1 MLAERAR
8 LVDVLATLSL
18 TTDLA
23 TGLPFERGLR
33 ACLVA
38 DGLARALDLDPPD
51 HRAAFLAS
59 LLRAVGCGHASENAA
74 LFGDDIAFERFI
86 ATFDPGDAAVAAA
99 QLAAFE
105 AAVGTPAMQAFL
117 AVAPTVGPAAVRASC
132 EVAVALGTQLGL
144 PAAVLEAFGD
154 VFERWDGRGLP
165 DGRAGEAVHPIARIV
180 GVAEQA
186 AMAHAVGGVAAA
198 RAEIGRRA
206 GGHLD
211 PSLCE
216 VLLAC
221 AEEVFAPIE
230 AADDLVHAV
239 RAAEPPPVLSLSPAD
254 LERPCAAL
262 ATFADLKGSHLIGH
276 SPHVAELALEAGRL
290 AGFDRLDDLRV
301 AALLHDVGRAGVVS
315 SIWDRPGPLGA
326 ADRERVRLHPHWT
339 ERVLCS
345 TPVLAALAPVAAA
358 HHERLDGTGY
368 HRAARAA
375 DLPRGARLLAAAD
388 VLAALTEDRPHRPA
402 RTRDEAARMV
412 QDEAVAGRL
421 DPEAAAAVIEA
432 AGVPRPRTAWPS
444 DLTDREVDVL
454 RLTAGGLSNKEI
466 ASSLVVSPR
475 TVQNH
480 LAAVYDKTGRRTRAG
495 AAVFAVEHGL
505 VGRWAE

>member
-1 MLAERAR
+1 MLVERAR
-8 LVDVLATLSL
+8 LVDVLAALSL

-38 DGLARALDLDPPD
+38 DGLARALELDPRE

-59 LLRAVGCGHASENAA
+59 LLRAIGCGHASENAA
-74 LFGDDIAFERFI
+74 LFGDDIAFERFL
-86 ATFDPGDAAVAAA
+86 ATFDPGDGAVAGA

-105 AAVGTPAMQAFL
+105 TVAGTPAMQMFL
-117 AVAPTVGPAAVRASC
+117 AVAPTVGPVAVRASC
-132 EVAVALGTQLGL
+132 EVAVALGTQLEL
-144 PAAVLEAFGD
+144 PKAVLEAFAD
-154 VFERWDGRGLP
+154 VFERWDGHGLP
-165 DGRAGEAVHPIARIV
+165 AGRAGEAVHPIARIV

-206 GGHLD
+206 GGQLD

-216 VLLAC
+216 VFLAS
-221 AEEVFAPIE
+221 AEEIIAPIE
-230 AADDLVHAV
+230 AADDLVDAV
-239 RAAEPPPVLSLSPAD
+239 RAAEPAPVLWLSPAD
-254 LERPCAAL
+254 LERPCTAL

-276 SPHVAELALEAGRL
+276 SPHVAQLALEAGRL
-290 AGFDRLDDLRV
+290 AGLDDLDDLRV

-339 ERVLCS
+339 ERVLSS
-345 TPVLAALAPVAAA
+345 TPMLAPLAGVAAA
-358 HHERLDGTGY
+358 HHERLDGSGY
-368 HRAARAA
+368 HRGVRAA
-375 DLPRGARLLAAAD
+375 DLPRSARLLAAAD

-402 RTRDEAARMV
+402 RTREEAARMV
-412 QDEAVAGRL
+412 QDEALAGRL

-432 AGVPRPRTAWPS
+432 AGVPRPRKAWPNE
-444 DLTDREVDVL
+444 LTDREVDVL
-454 RLTAGGLSNKEI
+454 RLTARGLSNKEI
-466 ASSLVVSPR
+466 AASLVVSPR

-495 AAVFAVEHGL
+495 AAVFAVQHGL
-505 VGRWAE
+505 VAR

>member
-8 LVDVLATLSL
+8 LVDVLAALSL

-23 TGLPFERGLR
+23 TGFAFERGLR

-38 DGLARALDLDPPD
+38 DGLARVLELDPPD

-59 LLRAVGCGHASENAA
+59 LVRAIGCGHASENAA
-74 LFGDDIAFERFI
+74 LFGDDIAFERFLV
-86 ATFDPGDAAVAAA
+86 TFDPGDEAVAGA
-99 QLAAFE
+99 QLATFE
-105 AAVGTPAMQAFL
+105 TVVSAVAMQKFV
-117 AVAPTVGPAAVRASC
+117 AVAPSVGPVAVRASC

-144 PAAVLEAFGD
+144 PATVVDSFGD

-165 DGRAGEAVHPIARIV
+165 HGRAGEALHPIARIV

-186 AMAHAVGGVAAA
+186 AIAHALGGVPAA
-198 RAEIGRRA
+198 RAEIARRA

-216 VLLAC
+216 VFLAN
-221 AEEVFAPIE
+221 AEEILAPIQE
-230 AADDLVHAV
+230 ADDLVDAV
-239 RAAEPPPVLSLSPAD
+239 RGAEPAPVLWFSAVD
-254 LERPCAAL
+254 LERPCTAL
-262 ATFADLKGSHLIGH
+262 ATFADLKGLHLIGH
-276 SPHVAELALEAGRL
+276 SPHVTELALGAARL
-290 AGFDRLDDLRV
+290 AGLDDLDDLRV

-339 ERVLCS
+339 ERVLSS
-345 TPVLAALAPVAAA
+345 TPVLAPLAALAAA
-358 HHERLDGTGY
+358 HHERLDGSGY

-375 DLPRGARLLAAAD
+375 DLPRGARLIAAAD
-388 VLAALTEDRPHRPA
+388 VLAAMTEDRPHRPA
-402 RTRDEAARMV
+402 HSRDEAARMV

-421 DPEAAAAVIEA
+421 DPEMAAAVIEA
-432 AGVPRPRTAWPS
+432 AGVRRPRTAWPN

-454 RLTAGGLSNKEI
+454 RLTARGLSNKAI
-466 ASSLVVSPR
+466 ASALFVSPR

-505 VGRWAE
+505 I

>member
-8 LVDVLATLSL
+8 LVDVLAALSL

-23 TGLPFERGLR
+23 TGFAFERGLR

-38 DGLARALDLDPPD
+38 DGLARVLELDPPD

-59 LLRAVGCGHASENAA
+59 LVRAIGCGHASENAA
-74 LFGDDIAFERFI
+74 LFGDDIAFERFLV
-86 ATFDPGDAAVAAA
+86 TFDPGDEAVAGA
-99 QLAAFE
+99 QLATFE
-105 AAVGTPAMQAFL
+105 TVVSAVAMQKFV
-117 AVAPTVGPAAVRASC
+117 AVAPSVGPVAVRASC

-144 PAAVLEAFGD
+144 PATVVDSFGD

-165 DGRAGEAVHPIARIV
+165 HGRAGEALHPIARIV

-186 AMAHAVGGVAAA
+186 AIAHALGGVPAA
-198 RAEIGRRA
+198 RAEIARRA

-216 VLLAC
+216 VFLAN
-221 AEEVFAPIE
+221 AEEILAPIQE
-230 AADDLVHAV
+230 ADDLVDAV
-239 RAAEPPPVLSLSPAD
+239 RGAEPAPVLWFSAVD
-254 LERPCAAL
+254 LERPCTAL
-262 ATFADLKGSHLIGH
+262 ATFADLKGLHLIGH
-276 SPHVAELALEAGRL
+276 SPHVTELALGAARL
-290 AGFDRLDDLRV
+290 AGLDDLDDLRV

-339 ERVLCS
+339 ERVLSS
-345 TPVLAALAPVAAA
+345 TPVLAPLAALAAA
-358 HHERLDGTGY
+358 HHERLDGSGY

-375 DLPRGARLLAAAD
+375 DLPRGARLIAAAD
-388 VLAALTEDRPHRPA
+388 VLAAMTEDRPHRPA
-402 RTRDEAARMV
+402 HTRDEAARMV

-421 DPEAAAAVIEA
+421 DPEMAAAVIEA
-432 AGVPRPRTAWPS
+432 AGVRRPRTAWPN

-454 RLTAGGLSNKEI
+454 RLTARGLSNKAI
-466 ASSLVVSPR
+466 ASALFVSPR

-505 VGRWAE
+505 I

>member
-8 LVDVLATLSL
+8 LIDVLAALSL

-38 DGLARALDLDPPD
+38 DGLARALELGPPD

-59 LLRAVGCGHASENAA
+59 LVRAVGCGHASENAA
-74 LFGDDIAFERFI
+74 LFGDDIAFERFL
-86 ATFDPGDAAVAAA
+86 ATFDPGDGAVAGA
-99 QLAAFE
+99 QLAVFE
-105 AAVGTPAMQAFL
+105 NAVGTPALQTFL
-117 AVAPTVGPAAVRASC
+117 AVAPTVGPSAVRASC

-144 PAAVLEAFGD
+144 PAAVLDAFAD
-154 VFERWDGRGLP
+154 VFERWDGHGLP
-165 DGRAGEAVHPIARIV
+165 DGLAGEALDPIARIV
-180 GVAEQA
+180 AVAEQA
-186 AMAHAVGGVAAA
+186 AIAHATGGLAAA
-198 RAEIGRRA
+198 RAEIARRA

-211 PSLCE
+211 PSLCD
-216 VLLAC
+216 VFLAN
-221 AEEVFAPIE
+221 AEEIFAPIE
-230 AADDLVHAV
+230 AAEDLVDAV
-239 RAAEPPPVLSLSPAD
+239 RAAEPAPVLALSAAGLD
-254 LERPCAAL
+254 GPCAAL
-262 ATFADLKGSHLIGH
+262 ATFADLKGFHLIGH
-276 SPHVAELALEAGRL
+276 SQHVAQLALAAGRL
-290 AGFDRLDDLRV
+290 AGLDDLDDLRL

-339 ERVLCS
+339 ERVLS
-345 TPVLAALAPVAAA
+345 ATPVLAPLAAVAAA

-368 HRAARAA
+368 HRGARAS
-375 DLPRGARLLAAAD
+375 DLPRGARVLAAAD

-402 RTRDEAARMV
+402 HTRDEAARIV

-432 AGVPRPRTAWPS
+432 AGARRPRTAWPN

-454 RLTAGGLSNKEI
+454 RLTARGLSNKEI
-466 ASSLVVSPR
+466 AAALVVSPR

-495 AAVFAVEHGL
+495 AAVFAVAHGL
-505 VGRWAE
+505 VGS